1 MNEDLIEHVI
11 YLIDAKKGDSG
22 RLNYILSMLQ
32 DGRQLYISDRKY
44 LDSLIATYIEPSK
57 RRTSQQP
64 VDELKTELTRV
75 KQKLER
81 YEKRGYKK
89 AIGRKAVFFF
99 VTFFFGWH
107 AVVKLLGDTLAINQN
122 VNPYLFPLFQLKAL
136 LPPQVTSLMTQYQ
149 IDYDQVIVF
158 VWSTMILV
166 WIILGFAYLVK
177 FMRSRYNP
185 ALH

>member
-1 MNEDLIEHVI
+1 MSEDLIEHVM
-11 YLIDAKKGDSG
+11 YLIDTKKGDSG

-32 DGRQLYISDRKY
+32 DGRPLYISDRKY
-44 LDSLIATYIEPSK
+44 LESLITTNIEPSK
-57 RRTSQQP
+57 KKGGQQS
-64 VDELKTELTRV
+64 VEELKTELAHV

-107 AVVKLLGDTLAINQN
+107 AVVKLLGDTISYNQN
-122 VNPYLFPLFQLKAL
+122 TNPYLFPLYQLQTI
-136 LPPQVTSLMTQYQ
+136 LPAQVTAIMSQYNINLEQ
-149 IDYDQVIVF
+149 IVVF
-158 VWSTMILV
+158 IWGAMLLT

-185 ALH
+185 AVH